1 MVPSISDKGSCIQSV
16 LPAGPESTV
25 SGHNRK
31 SPELFPGALACVQ
44 AESGWV
50 GPLDTQHLGTKTVT
64 HAWIMCGWQPEC
76 QGRLQPLILW
86 FPPQLPGLHG
96 SPAYFP
102 SLHTG
107 PLLRTSSGLQA
118 PLSVPGILSHST
130 SRKPPLTASLTS
142 RLQLS

>member
-1 MVPSISDKGSCIQSV
+1 MVLSISDKGSRIQSV

-64 HAWIMCGWQPEC
+64 MH
-76 QGRLQPLILW
+76 
-86 FPPQLPGLHG
+86 
-96 SPAYFP
+96 
-102 SLHTG
+102 
-107 PLLRTSSGLQA
+107 
-118 PLSVPGILSHST
+118 VPCVDGNLNVKVDFNH
-130 SRKPPLTASLTS
+130 
-142 RLQLS
+142 